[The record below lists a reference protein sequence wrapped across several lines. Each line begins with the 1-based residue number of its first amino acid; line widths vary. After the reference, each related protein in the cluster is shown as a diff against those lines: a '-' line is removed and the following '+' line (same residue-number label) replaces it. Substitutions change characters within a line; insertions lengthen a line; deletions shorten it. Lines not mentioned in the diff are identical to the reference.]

1 MLIEQAI
8 EFEWGGLGPMAIGV
22 ARRPREPTSIE
33 MLSMTKL
40 WQKSLLFL
48 QFQFLLAFFAYN
60 AFF

>member
-1 MLIEQAI
+1 
-8 EFEWGGLGPMAIGV
+8 MAIGV
-22 ARRPREPTSIE
+22 ARRPGDPSLIE

-40 WQKSLLFL
+40 WQKTLLFL